1 MRQCDLKLKT
11 YMENKGLWQNSN
23 SSTPSSFMQI
33 YGDPRK
39 KTTTKQNQKE
49 KKKDFQY
56 TLLLLVM
63 ERMAIQILVRHTAGK
78 ILSLVHIG
86 QKFRLIFSEIF
97 FSGSVQYIFI

>member
-1 MRQCDLKLKT
+1 MAIL
-11 YMENKGLWQNSN
+11 
-23 SSTPSSFMQI
+23 
-33 YGDPRK
+33 
-39 KTTTKQNQKE
+39 E
-49 KKKDFQY
+49 KKQQQNKTKKKKMTFQC

>member
-1 MRQCDLKLKT
+1 MAKIQALVLPWVLCKSMAIL
-11 YMENKGLWQNSN
+11 
-23 SSTPSSFMQI
+23 
-33 YGDPRK
+33 
-39 KTTTKQNQKE
+39 E
-49 KKKDFQY
+49 KKQQQNKPKKKKMTFQC

>member
-1 MRQCDLKLKT
+1 MPDGK
-11 YMENKGLWQNSN
+11 NSS
-23 SSTPSSFMQI
+23 SSTPLSFMQI
-33 YGDPRK
+33 YGNPRK
-39 KTTTKQNQKE
+39 KKQQQNKT
-49 KKKDFQY
+49 KKKKMTFQC